1 MKIKDEAEEFSRKQR
16 AAQKKQRYRM
26 RRKGRTA
33 DQGGGNKPR
42 LIQIWVNDPEAWRA
56 IHGVSEPTSLVAIT
70 EAHIIKQCRRY
81 RKMEVE
87 QAWGSIGRD
96 YVFEDEA
103 PKPLPPRTTP
113 NVMTEEQEEIAGD
126 DGVVF
131 IEGDDGRG
139 LHPTTWGG
147 RRVRTSRN
155 HKRGR

>member
-1 MKIKDEAEEFSRKQR
+1 MKIGDEAAEWKRQKK
-16 AAQKKQRYRM
+16 AQKQKRYRM
-26 RRKGRTA
+26 RQRGKA
-33 DQGGGNKPR
+33 PDGGNKPR

-87 QAWGSIGRD
+87 QAWGSIGCD

-113 NVMTEEQEEIAGD
+113 NAMTEEQEEIAGD
-126 DGVVF
+126 DGIIF
-131 IEGDDGRG
+131 IEADDKRG
-139 LHPTTWGG
+139 LHPCTGGG

-155 HKRGR
+155 HKRYR